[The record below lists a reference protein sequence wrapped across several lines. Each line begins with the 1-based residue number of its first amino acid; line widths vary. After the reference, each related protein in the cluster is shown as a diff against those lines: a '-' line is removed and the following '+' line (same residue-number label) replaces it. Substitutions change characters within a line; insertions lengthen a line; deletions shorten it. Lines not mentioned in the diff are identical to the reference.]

1 MTLTLTD
8 GEVSVTV
15 TGPVVDAA
23 KSRPST
29 EVDARRQLDKLGGTP
44 FALEEESRL
53 QVMVDEGIFLP
64 VSALNA
70 LRRDAVERLIRMRTE
85 AFASSGRPSRP
96 DAVPSPRPQPDSPIG
111 PDTLAVIFSDPAL
124 AEGLAQAGAT
134 LLCFAPRT
142 FTPEAL
148 SRDLPRLP
156 RGGVAASAPA
166 DDAAHAG
173 RLSGRHSRTCGPS
186 GRRDG

>member
-29 EVDARRQLDKLGGTP
+29 ELDARRQLDKLGGTP

-70 LRRDAVERLIRMRTE
+70 LRREAVERLIRTRTE
-85 AFASSGRPSRP
+85 AFASAGRPSRP
-96 DAVPSPRPQPDSPIG
+96 DAVPSQHPHPDSPIG

-156 RGGVAASAPA
+156 RGAWLRLPPQMTQRTQ
-166 DDAAHAG
+166 G

>member
-70 LRRDAVERLIRMRTE
+70 LRREAVERLIRTRTE
-85 AFASSGRPSRP
+85 AFASAGRPSRP
-96 DAVPSPRPQPDSPIG
+96 RCRPFPTPAAGFPHRTGYFGCDLFG
-111 PDTLAVIFSDPAL
+111 PGACGGTRAGGSHASVLCAPHVHTGSAL
-124 AEGLAQAGAT
+124 AGSA
-134 LLCFAPRT
+134 APAAR
-142 FTPEAL
+142 
-148 SRDLPRLP
+148 R
-156 RGGVAASAPA
+156 VAAPAPA

>member
-1 MTLTLTD
+1 MAARFAQGQPMTLTLTD

-29 EVDARRQLDKLGGTP
+29 ELDARRQLDKLGGTP

-70 LRRDAVERLIRMRTE
+70 LRREAVERLIRTRTE
-85 AFASSGRPSRP
+85 AFASAGRPSRP
-96 DAVPSPRPQPDSPIG
+96 MPSLPHARSRIPP
-111 PDTLAVIFSDPAL
+111 SDRIPWL
-124 AEGLAQAGAT
+124 
-134 LLCFAPRT
+134 
-142 FTPEAL
+142 
-148 SRDLPRLP
+148 
-156 RGGVAASAPA
+156 
-166 DDAAHAG
+166 
-173 RLSGRHSRTCGPS
+173 
-186 GRRDG
+186 